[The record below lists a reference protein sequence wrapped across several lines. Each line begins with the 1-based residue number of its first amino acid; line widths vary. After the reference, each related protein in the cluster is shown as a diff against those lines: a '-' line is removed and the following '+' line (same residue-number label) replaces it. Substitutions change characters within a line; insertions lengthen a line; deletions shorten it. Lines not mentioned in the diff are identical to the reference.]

1 MSGEERDSPFTWEA
15 AQNAKGY
22 FQIRFKM
29 KLPIL
34 QVYTDEEKTKM
45 IKEQLE
51 VAKNAVEKAGFHVQP
66 EEPLKTK

>member
-1 MSGEERDSPFTWEA
+1 MSEQVDNFPFTWEA

-29 KLPIL
+29 KSLFL
-34 QVYTDEEKTKM
+34 ELASDEKRQQI
-45 IKEQLE
+45 IKEQLL
-51 VAKNAVEKAGFHVQP
+51 VAKKAVEDAGFKVQP